1 MNSLRI
7 TSLIVAC
14 TGAAIAAGCSSS
26 QLLQG
31 ENGTLRPL
39 VESMSAV
46 QPSTSA
52 ITFDPASPLTLALNA
67 TVYVTVSETGYHG
80 SYKIAGCSAKL
91 PVHCTP
97 VRYGKA
103 CYENYTPDQ
112 INSISA
118 TIYNGSHTITM
129 ANYAA
134 GTYFPKITCHFKVK
148 DSLGNSAT
156 YTVTSP

>member
-1 MNSLRI
+1 MKNTSVVSSL
-7 TSLIVAC
+7 VAC
-14 TGAAIAAGCSSS
+14 AVAAVMGGCGSG
-26 QLLQG
+26 QLPPH
-31 ENGTLRPL
+31 ENTALRPL
-39 VESMSAV
+39 VGSMSV
-46 QPSTSA
+46 EPSSSA
-52 ITFDPASPLTLALNA
+52 ITFDPASPLTLGLN
-67 TVYVTVSETGYHG
+67 TTLYVTVSETGYHG
-80 SYKIAGCSAKL
+80 SYKVAGCSAKS

-118 TIYNGSHTITM
+118 TIYSGSKTM
-129 ANYAA
+129 TKSNYAA
-134 GTYFPKITCHFKVK
+134 GTYFPKITCRFKVK